1 MKEEIFPLSSKFQ
14 KWFIVTF
21 SREWH
26 ICEVNLS
33 SVSPTI
39 QKYKVKIWS
48 MIRQFLSLQQEL
60 IKIGNFLLYTSN
72 IPITSRIGV
81 GWVSAFFVM
90 LRDEK
95 LGGEWYFMKGCLVT
109 VKKIIKPFLYYCEE
123 IRISLI

>member
-26 ICEVNLS
+26 ICEVNLG
-33 SVSPTI
+33 SVSPII
-39 QKYKVKIWS
+39 QKYKVKIWFL
-48 MIRQFLSLQQEL
+48 MRQFLSLQQEL

-81 GWVSAFFVM
+81 WVSAFFVM
-90 LRDEK
+90 LCDGK
-95 LGGEWYFMKGCLVT
+95 LGGEWYVMKGCLVT
-109 VKKIIKPFLYYCEE
+109 VKKNHKAFFCTIVKWSGFH
-123 IRISLI
+123 